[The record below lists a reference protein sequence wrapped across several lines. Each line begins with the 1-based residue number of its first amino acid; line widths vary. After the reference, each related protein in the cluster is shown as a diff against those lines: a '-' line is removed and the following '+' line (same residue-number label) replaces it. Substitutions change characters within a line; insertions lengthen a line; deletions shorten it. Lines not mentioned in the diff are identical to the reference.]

1 MKQKLYIPT
10 SSLNFNNI
18 MSSES
23 ISPQSF
29 YEMRGYGYK
38 HFERVELNS
47 LDNTILLYEEFPDFS
62 IDDSELEN
70 FAMVIEISPE
80 FCKAKI
86 SSVGEGVYEC
96 HETIYLN
103 PFNTLFYFNRK
114 TELVSTRAKSKP
126 SVEAKFA
133 NLYKGCLKVIDSS
146 VKKRKYKSLDVQ
158 DTFDRAAF
166 EQDVRINKLKGF
178 VYSYIIA
185 ANRSCSNNVA
195 MLKMHCKQLINTLSA
210 ATTSPSGYIQ
220 SEAIDKLYADVR
232 RDIEKIEGIQSKV
245 DSIMKEKSD
254 EYQVPNLIDILRKEG
269 LYDSWNIKIKNSYGL
284 KTKVSL
290 DKFVANIGADRLQA
304 LDEYEQYLDSIVS
317 FYNSQRPALPVNL
330 VPQVSSERVIAL
342 PEGDKK
348 FVVSLLNMYLNEA
361 IEKDKFLSNRYNYA
375 RKGGT
380 MFRDALGDNWE
391 NSEERRYVNALL
403 KNINE
408 YTAFDINSSKNLTLK
423 SFAAFFQKGDIEVRK
438 LEDYLTS
445 SGIGDLRMAFS
456 LWGIVFGFADMPKTY
471 TTHLFDS
478 SDQKYVEEIYK
489 FIYKSFFRKD
499 LEGSIY
505 PYIEPK
511 DDEQKGALSRLLDG
525 MKDMVTRPFGG
536 KNEDDKRYPD
546 ILACIF
552 ESDEFV
558 SMSSAARQYYINL
571 CVDCWR
577 GQIDAQFIACVQKIK
592 PMAKTKGKWE
602 KCIKILK
609 QQLPS
614 KPRSRKKIRDCSN
627 GLFNFEAQSAGTIP
641 SSTLR
646 PLIVDTDIEVLK
658 RLITE
663 KCRVYD
669 SEIIKNFVY
678 VYDKHQ
684 QNERGNSDT
693 IRHFRNLCFPKNPA
707 NRGSI
712 EDTPAN
718 RRNVDAI
725 VDWLQNNFR
734 N

>member
-1 MKQKLYIPT
+1 
-10 SSLNFNNI
+10 
-18 MSSES
+18 
-23 ISPQSF
+23 
-29 YEMRGYGYK
+29 
-38 HFERVELNS
+38 
-47 LDNTILLYEEFPDFS
+47 
-62 IDDSELEN
+62 
-70 FAMVIEISPE
+70 MVIEISPE
-80 FCKAKI
+80 FCNAKI
-86 SSVGEGVYEC
+86 SSVAEGVYEC

-114 TELVSTRAKSKP
+114 TDLVSTRAKSKP
-126 SVEAKFA
+126 SVEAKFV
-133 NLYKGCLKVIDSS
+133 NLYKGCLKVIASS

-166 EQDVRINKLKGF
+166 ERDVRINKLKGF

-210 ATTSPSGYIQ
+210 AVTSPSGYIQ
-220 SEAIDKLYADVR
+220 SEAINKLYADVS
-232 RDIEKIEGIQSKV
+232 RDIEKLEGIQSKV

-254 EYQVPNLIDILRKEG
+254 EYQVPNLINILRKEG
-269 LYDSWNIKIKNSYGL
+269 LYDCWNIKIKDSYGL
-284 KTKVSL
+284 KTKVSI
-290 DKFVANIGADRLQA
+290 DKFVANMGADRLQA
-304 LDEYEQYLDSIVS
+304 LDRYEQYLDSIVS
-317 FYNSQRPALPVNL
+317 FYNSPSPALPVNL

-348 FVVSLLNMYLNEA
+348 FVVNLLNMYLNKA

-375 RKGGT
+375 RVGGT
-380 MFRDALGDNWE
+380 MFKDALGDNWE
-391 NSEERRYVNALL
+391 NSEEKRYVNALL

-445 SGIGDLRMAFS
+445 FGIGDLRMAFS

-505 PYIEPK
+505 SYIEPK
-511 DDEQKGALSRLLDG
+511 DNEQKGAFSRLYDG
-525 MKDMVTRPFGG
+525 MKDMVTRPFRG

-546 ILACIF
+546 ILACVF
-552 ESDEFV
+552 ESNEFV
-558 SMSSAARQYYINL
+558 SMSSTARQYYINL

-577 GQIDAQFIACVQKIK
+577 GQIDEQFIVCVREIK
-592 PMAKTKGKWE
+592 PMARTKGKWE

-609 QQLPS
+609 QQLSS

-627 GLFNFEAQSAGTIP
+627 GLFDVQFAGTIP
-641 SSTLR
+641 PSPLR

-669 SEIIKNFVY
+669 SKIIKNFVY
-678 VYDKHQ
+678 VYNKHQ
-684 QNERGNSDT
+684 QNERNNSDT
-693 IRHFRNLCFPKNPA
+693 IRHFRNLCFPKDPA
-707 NRGSI
+707 NHGSI

-718 RRNVDAI
+718 RSAVNAI
-725 VDWLQNNFR
+725 SDWLQNNFR